1 MTQRIRDV
9 MTSNPCTIDAEKSV
23 AYAAKMMQKEDVGLA
38 PIVEG
43 DRLVGML
50 TDRDIAVRV
59 AAQGRDPGQVKVL
72 EVASK
77 KLVTIDPQQDLD
89 EALRIMAQ
97 HQVRRLPVVEEDG
110 RLIGVVAQADIARE
124 GDDATTGQLVQE
136 ISDSGGQMSSIEEQG
151 FGVQP
156 QFEAAVPEPVIETQ
170 EEEEVSR
177 VQAASAR
184 PRRRSTRK
192 RTTTARK
199 RSTSKR
205 STSGRK
211 KTTSRKKSTTSRK
224 KSTAS
229 RKRSTT
235 KKRSTAKRSTAKKK
249 TTSRK
254 RSTAKRGTAKR
265 KTTSRKRSTAKRGT
279 AKRKTTS
286 RKRSTTK
293 KRSTA
298 KRGTAKRKTTSRKR
312 STAAKRGAAKRKT
325 TTRKRAAAGRKGGRK
340 TARKRS
346 MTKRSTA
353 KRSTAKRRT
362 TRRRTSR

>member
-1 MTQRIRDV
+1 MALSLRDV
-9 MTSNPCTIDAEKSV
+9 MTSNPCTIDADKSV
-23 AYAAKMMQKEDVGLA
+23 AYAAKMMQEEDVGLA

-43 DRLVGML
+43 DMLVGML
-50 TDRDIAVRV
+50 TDRDIAIRV
-59 AAQGRDPGQVKVL
+59 AAQGRDPEQVNVL

-77 KLVTIDPQQDLD
+77 KIVTIDPQQDLD

-156 QFEAAVPEPVIETQ
+156 QFEAAVPEPEAGPEIQEQVEE

-199 RSTSKR
+199 RST
-205 STSGRK
+205 T
-211 KTTSRKKSTTSRK
+211 
-224 KSTAS
+224 
-229 RKRSTT
+229 
-235 KKRSTAKRSTAKKK
+235 
-249 TTSRK
+249 
-254 RSTAKRGTAKR
+254 
-265 KTTSRKRSTAKRGT
+265 
-279 AKRKTTS
+279 
-286 RKRSTTK
+286 
-293 KRSTA
+293 
-298 KRGTAKRKTTSRKR
+298 
-312 STAAKRGAAKRKT
+312 
-325 TTRKRAAAGRKGGRK
+325 
-340 TARKRS
+340 
-346 MTKRSTA
+346 
-353 KRSTAKRRT
+353 
-362 TRRRTSR
+362 